1 MWEGA
6 QCHCHYKRL
15 FFENR
20 VGSWVWLHTCNT
32 STWEAE
38 LFEASLGY
46 IFFLNKERGGGEG
59 ERGQEGRGRERV
71 GGGREKKNP

>member
-1 MWEGA
+1 
-6 QCHCHYKRL
+6 
-15 FFENR
+15 
-20 VGSWVWLHTCNT
+20 
-32 STWEAE
+32 